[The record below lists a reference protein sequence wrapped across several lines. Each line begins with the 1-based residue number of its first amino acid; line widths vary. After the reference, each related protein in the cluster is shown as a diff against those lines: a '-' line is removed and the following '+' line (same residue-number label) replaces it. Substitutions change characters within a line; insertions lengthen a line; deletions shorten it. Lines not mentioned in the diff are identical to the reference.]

1 MGLFDTMFNNV
12 PEEKKYT
19 PQDVR
24 EAYACVLYCC
34 ANAEGNIGDQ
44 EIVFIDSLFLTMNI
58 FNDHDGA
65 EYLQIAEKVYANF
78 NPNELIEGSFG
89 FIKNELH
96 AQLFCYC
103 CDVFLADG
111 VVTEEEKS
119 ILEKIASIAKLDEE
133 TTKKIVEVAIIRNVQ
148 TDIQNT

>member
-12 PEEKKYT
+12 PDEKKYI

-24 EAYACVLYCC
+24 EAYASVLYCC

-44 EIVFIDSLFLTMNI
+44 EILFIDSLFLTMSI

-65 EYLQIAEKVYANF
+65 EYLQIAEKTSANF
-78 NPNELIEGSFG
+78 NPNEIIVGSFSS
-89 FIKNELH
+89 IKKELH

-111 VVTEEEKS
+111 VVTEEEKT
-119 ILEKIASIAKLDEE
+119 ILEKIASLAELDEE

-148 TDIQNT
+148 VANSNT